1 MYRLDMKNEE
11 IRTAVYMGVNYEKD
25 AIYDF
30 LHKIELTRNS
40 RAALI
45 NFSDDVFIIDADY
58 ETVVDF
64 KTKAKDNSGI
74 LQSNENIPVELQGM
88 GEVFLKYTPL
98 STSNAGIVHI
108 IPRDDLQPF
117 NRNMQPFILVLA
129 IALSLAFIIILWYL
143 INSGVVKPTEKL
155 IKHMKKLEVGRFSDK
170 IDETRKDEFG
180 RVFAAYNNM
189 SEEIEILI
197 QELYQEKL
205 VKREMELKILQEK
218 INPHFLYNTLDTINW
233 IAQEHDVKDI
243 SKMVIAL
250 STMYRKTFNKGRDLI
265 SIKDVMTSI
274 SCYLDIQQIR
284 YGDAFDYSI
293 ECEEGTENLE
303 ILNLIIQ
310 TLVENAILHGIE
322 GMGGKG
328 RITIRTTRAGNFLT
342 VIVSDNGKGMSSEK
356 LGFIRASIN
365 ASGMESE
372 SGLRNVQ
379 KRIKLYYGNNY
390 GIELFSNEGEGTDVR
405 VTIPAREA
413 GND

>member
-1 MYRLDMKNEE
+1 
-11 IRTAVYMGVNYEKD
+11 
-25 AIYDF
+25 
-30 LHKIELTRNS
+30 
-40 RAALI
+40 
-45 NFSDDVFIIDADY
+45 
-58 ETVVDF
+58 
-64 KTKAKDNSGI
+64 
-74 LQSNENIPVELQGM
+74 
-88 GEVFLKYTPL
+88 
-98 STSNAGIVHI
+98 
-108 IPRDDLQPF
+108 
-117 NRNMQPFILVLA
+117 
-129 IALSLAFIIILWYL
+129 
-143 INSGVVKPTEKL
+143 
-155 IKHMKKLEVGRFSDK
+155 
-170 IDETRKDEFG
+170 
-180 RVFAAYNNM
+180 
-189 SEEIEILI
+189 
-197 QELYQEKL
+197 
-205 VKREMELKILQEK
+205 
-218 INPHFLYNTLDTINW
+218 
-233 IAQEHDVKDI
+233 
-243 SKMVIAL
+243 
-250 STMYRKTFNKGRDLI
+250 
-265 SIKDVMTSI
+265 MTSI

-342 VIVSDNGKGMSSEK
+342 VIVSDNGKGMSAEK
-356 LGFIRASIN
+356 LGFIRSSIN